1 MQGGFAIDYIYAVIC
16 GGPSFARMDKAE
28 PYPLRGRIWMYD
40 AANVCGCT
48 RVGAGKGRGADPD
61 GGGYSRHLSGD
72 GVLQVFSQT
81 RAAPAPVSGGIVS
94 ETTIPG
100 GGRSAPCANGGQPR
114 GGSGRGK
121 GTQCIARLV
130 CCCWRCRLSGRSH
143 LRGKIWAEDGL
154 NSAKAASR
162 RWSTTS
168 RSCSPAVCGTAE
180 AWRRRWPW
188 GPRASPWGPGSS
200 SAMTTPTG
208 IRPRSEERRVGKE
221 CRSGS
226 WAD

>member
-61 GGGYSRHLSGD
+61 GGGFSRHLSGD

-143 LRGKIWAEDGL
+143 IRGKIWAEDGL

-162 RWSTTS
+162 RWSTTTVHSGNRGRPRTGGDAATGSLCTRRPGCPCWTIS
-168 RSCSPAVCGTAE
+168 R
-180 AWRRRWPW
+180 RI
-188 GPRASPWGPGSS
+188 
-200 SAMTTPTG
+200 TG
-208 IRPRSEERRVGKE
+208 IIAGCSGVG
-221 CRSGS
+221 R
-226 WAD
+226 